1 MNRPD
6 QLRMLILAL
15 LFLLIIWDVLMLFIN
30 KQDHLSENHR
40 QVLLTG
46 ILLWISSLFLKQNRD
61 DDWAGQL

>member
-1 MNRPD
+1 MNKPD
-6 QLRMLILAL
+6 QFRILILAL
-15 LFLLIIWDVLMLFIN
+15 LFLMIIYDVLMLCLN
-30 KQDHLSENHR
+30 KQNHWLENNK